1 MARWEKKDQDLYM
14 KAGDNHMKNKLF
26 LMISVIM
33 VCSLTACRQQ
43 ETETMANI
51 GNSTEQVVASED
63 NSEPATEDNNM
74 EQTEAKEQNQLQD
87 VKPSYK
93 EFRDVLDEIDSDIQP
108 GTAGNGMNSIKTAAH
123 LLNWGVGTSMTTDE
137 IKKETVSWLS
147 DKGNSEQ
154 VEFSNKLASVYDAY
168 QKLLGSD
175 AKELLE
181 QAGCD
186 NAAYPWSDAPVETI
200 EAIIEVV
207 QLPEE
212 QTTDD
217 TNLSTEKFEN
227 KDNWPDVEELVN
239 QRGDE
244 TTVYLLAD
252 GRYMDRI
259 NAVYI
264 YDGKDTWTDES
275 GVEWNKAVK

>member
-1 MARWEKKDQDLYM
+1 
-14 KAGDNHMKNKLF
+14 MKNKLF

-33 VCSLTACRQQ
+33 VCSLCACGQQ
-43 ETETMANI
+43 KTETMTNTE
-51 GNSTEQVVASED
+51 NSSTEQVVASED
-63 NSEPATEDNNM
+63 NNM
-74 EQTEAKEQNQLQD
+74 EQTESKEQNQLQD

-93 EFRDVLDEIDSDIQP
+93 EFRDVLDEIDTDILP
-108 GTAGNGMNSIKTAAH
+108 GTAGNGMNSIKVAAH
-123 LLNWGVGTSMTTDE
+123 LLDWGVVTSMTTDE
-137 IKKETVSWLS
+137 VKKETVSWLS

-154 VEFSNKLASVYDAY
+154 VEFSNKLVSVYNAY
-168 QKLLGSD
+168 RKLLGSD

-186 NAAYPWSDAPVETI
+186 DAAYPWSDAPVETI
-200 EAIIEVV
+200 EAIVEVV
-207 QLPEE
+207 QLSEE
-212 QTTDD
+212 QTKDD
-217 TNLSTEKFEN
+217 SSSSTEKFEN

>member
-1 MARWEKKDQDLYM
+1 
-14 KAGDNHMKNKLF
+14 MKNKLF

-33 VCSLTACRQQ
+33 VCSLCACGQQ
-43 ETETMANI
+43 ET
-51 GNSTEQVVASED
+51 
-63 NSEPATEDNNM
+63 NM
-74 EQTEAKEQNQLQD
+74 EQTETKEQKQLQD

-93 EFRDVLDEIDSDIQP
+93 EFRDVLDEINTDIQP
-108 GTAGNGMNSIKTAAH
+108 GTTGNGLISVKVAAH
-123 LLNWGVGTSMTTDE
+123 LLDWGVETSMTTDE
-137 IKKETVSWLS
+137 VKKETVSWLS
-147 DKGNSEQ
+147 DKGNYEQ

-168 QKLLGSD
+168 QKLFGSD

-186 NAAYPWSDAPVETI
+186 DAAYPWSDAPVETI
-200 EAIIEVV
+200 EAIVEVV

-212 QTTDD
+212 QTIDD
-217 TNLSTEKFEN
+217 SNSSTERFEN
-227 KDNWPDVEELVN
+227 RDNWPDVEELVN

-252 GRYMDRI
+252 GRYMDRV

-264 YDGKDTWTDES
+264 YDGKGTWTDES
-275 GVEWNKAVK
+275 GVEWNKAAK

>member
-1 MARWEKKDQDLYM
+1 
-14 KAGDNHMKNKLF
+14 MKNKLF
-26 LMISVIM
+26 LVISVIM
-33 VCSLTACRQQ
+33 VCSLCACGKQ
-43 ETETMANI
+43 ETGTMTNT
-51 GNSTEQVVASED
+51 GNSTEQVIASED
-63 NSEPATEDNNM
+63 NSEAVTAEDNNM
-74 EQTEAKEQNQLQD
+74 EQNQLQD

-93 EFRDVLDEIDSDIQP
+93 EFRDVLDEIDSDIQL
-108 GTAGNGMNSIKTAAH
+108 GTDGNGMNSIKTATH

-175 AKELLE
+175 AK
-181 QAGCD
+181 
-186 NAAYPWSDAPVETI
+186 VETI
-200 EAIIEVV
+200 EAIVEVV
-207 QLPEE
+207 QLPKEP
-212 QTTDD
+212 TMDD
-217 TNLSTEKFEN
+217 SSSSTEKFEN

>member
-1 MARWEKKDQDLYM
+1 
-14 KAGDNHMKNKLF
+14 MKNKLF

-33 VCSLTACRQQ
+33 VCSLCACGKQ
-43 ETETMANI
+43 ETGTMMNT
-51 GNSTEQVVASED
+51 GNSTEQVVVSED
-63 NSEPATEDNNM
+63 NSEPATAEDNNM
-74 EQTEAKEQNQLQD
+74 EQTETKEQNQLQD

-93 EFRDVLDEIDSDIQP
+93 EFRDVLDEINTDIQP
-108 GTAGNGMNSIKTAAH
+108 GTTGNGLTSVKVAAH
-123 LLNWGVGTSMTTDE
+123 LLDWGAETSMTTDE
-137 IKKETVSWLS
+137 VKKETVSWLS

-175 AKELLE
+175 AKNLLE
-181 QAGCD
+181 QAGYD
-186 NAAYPWSDAPVETI
+186 DAAYPWSDAPVETI
-200 EAIIEVV
+200 EAIVEVV

-212 QTTDD
+212 QTMDD
-217 TNLSTEKFEN
+217 LNSSTEKFEN

-264 YDGKDTWTDES
+264 YDGKDTWTDAS

>member
-1 MARWEKKDQDLYM
+1 
-14 KAGDNHMKNKLF
+14 MKNKLF

-33 VCSLTACRQQ
+33 VCLLCACAQQ
-43 ETETMANI
+43 ETGTVTDT
-51 GNSTEQVVASED
+51 GNSAEQVVVSED
-63 NSEPATEDNNM
+63 HSELAAEEDNHM
-74 EQTEAKEQNQLQD
+74 EQTETEEQNQLQD
-87 VKPSYK
+87 EEPSYK
-93 EFRDVLDEIDSDIQP
+93 EFRDILDEIDTDIQP
-108 GTAGNGMNSIKTAAH
+108 GTAGNGMISNNVAAH
-123 LLNWGVGTSMTTDE
+123 LLNWGVETSMTTDE
-137 IKKETVSWLS
+137 VKKETVSWLS

-186 NAAYPWSDAPVETI
+186 DAAYPWSDTPVETI
-200 EAIIEVV
+200 EAIVEVV

-212 QTTDD
+212 QTMDD
-217 TNLSTEKFEN
+217 SNSSTEKFEN

>member
-1 MARWEKKDQDLYM
+1 
-14 KAGDNHMKNKLF
+14 MKNKLF

-33 VCSLTACRQQ
+33 VCSLCACGQQ
-43 ETETMANI
+43 ESGTMTNT
-51 GNSTEQVVASED
+51 GNSTEHVVASED
-63 NSEPATEDNNM
+63 NSELATAEDNNM
-74 EQTEAKEQNQLQD
+74 EQTGMKEQNQLQD

-93 EFRDVLDEIDSDIQP
+93 ELGDVLEEVNTEIHP
-108 GTAGNGMNSIKTAAH
+108 GTAGNGLISVKVAAH
-123 LLNWGVGTSMTTDE
+123 LLDWGVETGMTIDE
-137 IKKETVSWLS
+137 IKQETVSWLS

-168 QKLLGSD
+168 QKLLGPD
-175 AKELLE
+175 AEDLLE

-186 NAAYPWSDAPVETI
+186 DAAYPWSDSPVETI

-212 QTTDD
+212 QPTDGAD
-217 TNLSTEKFEN
+217 STAEKFEN
-227 KDNWPDVEELVN
+227 EDNWPDVEELVN

-264 YDGKDTWTDES
+264 YDGKDTWTDEA
-275 GVEWNKAVK
+275 GVEWNKVVK

>member
-1 MARWEKKDQDLYM
+1 M
-14 KAGDNHMKNKLF
+14 
-26 LMISVIM
+26 
-33 VCSLTACRQQ
+33 
-43 ETETMANI
+43 
-51 GNSTEQVVASED
+51 
-63 NSEPATEDNNM
+63 
-74 EQTEAKEQNQLQD
+74 
-87 VKPSYK
+87 
-93 EFRDVLDEIDSDIQP
+93 
-108 GTAGNGMNSIKTAAH
+108 
-123 LLNWGVGTSMTTDE
+123 
-137 IKKETVSWLS
+137 
-147 DKGNSEQ
+147 
-154 VEFSNKLASVYDAY
+154 YDAY

-175 AKELLE
+175 AK
-181 QAGCD
+181 
-186 NAAYPWSDAPVETI
+186 VETI
-200 EAIIEVV
+200 EAIVEVV

-212 QTTDD
+212 PTMDD
-217 TNLSTEKFEN
+217 SSSSTEKFEN

>member
-1 MARWEKKDQDLYM
+1 MR
-14 KAGDNHMKNKLF
+14 NKLF

-33 VCSLTACRQQ
+33 VCSLCACGQQ
-43 ETETMANI
+43 ENGTMTNT
-51 GNSTEQVVASED
+51 GNSTEQVVTSED
-63 NSEPATEDNNM
+63 NSELTTAEDDNT
-74 EQTEAKEQNQLQD
+74 EQTETKEQNQLQD
-87 VKPSYK
+87 AKLAYK
-93 EFRDVLDEIDSDIQP
+93 ELRDVLDEINTDIQP
-108 GTAGNGMNSIKTAAH
+108 GTTGNGLISVKVAAH
-123 LLNWGVGTSMTTDE
+123 LLDWGVGTGMTTDE
-137 IKKETVSWLS
+137 IKEETVAWLS

-168 QKLLGSD
+168 QKLLGPD
-175 AKELLE
+175 AKDLLE

-186 NAAYPWSDAPVETI
+186 DAAYPWSDTPVPAIETI
-200 EAIIEVV
+200 VEIV

-212 QTTDD
+212 QTMDH
-217 TNLSTEKFEN
+217 
-227 KDNWPDVEELVN
+227 WPDVAELVN

-264 YDGKDTWTDES
+264 YDGIDTWTDES
-275 GVEWNKAVK
+275 GVEWNEAVK